1 MKKISVLMIIFL
13 ITSAQ
18 VFGQRIKDI
27 SYFKGIETV
36 QLIGYGLVV
45 GLSGSGDSYRSLMTE
60 QSVESMLKRFGVT
73 ITDKNLRTRNVAAV
87 MVTARIT
94 NLYKKGANFDVIVSS
109 LGDATSL
116 MGGTTL
122 MTPLSGKNGKVYGL
136 AQGPLS
142 IGGFDINTRS
152 GGRVARNVALAG
164 RIPNGG
170 YLESDL
176 PGGILKPSALS
187 IMLRNPDFTTAN
199 NVVIAVDSLFGKGT
213 AKSNGAAEI
222 KITVPQ
228 NQQKDF
234 GNFVARLE
242 SVTVQPDVD
251 ARVVINERTGTIVVG
266 SNVRIAPVTISHG
279 GLNITIRSF
288 PIISQPNAFSQGQ
301 TQVFNNLVPQVKEE
315 GKTAVA
321 INGASNVQQVAAA
334 LNQLKV
340 TPRDII
346 AIFQALKQAGALTAK
361 LVII

>member
-1 MKKISVLMIIFL
+1 MKKISVLIIIFL
-13 ITSAQ
+13 ITFAQ

-27 SYFKGIETV
+27 SYFKGVETV

-176 PGGILKPSALS
+176 PGGIIKPNAVS

-213 AKSNGAAEI
+213 AKSNGAVEI

-228 NQQKDF
+228 NQKNNF
-234 GNFVARLE
+234 GNFIARLE

-251 ARVVINERTGTIVVG
+251 ARVVINERTGTIVAG
-266 SNVRIAPVTISHG
+266 SKVRIAPVTIAHG

-315 GKTAVA
+315 GKNVVA
-321 INGASNVQQVAAA
+321 LNGASNVQQVAAA
-334 LNQLKV
+334 LNLLKV